1 MKINNKLK
9 PLFFIPV
16 TVLYLI
22 FFYNE
27 YIFQIVEQAEIKNSL
42 CSSWKNTESLIYNLS
57 KDNFCQRDSISFSQA
72 VEQESLAISHSPRC
86 PRQTLPTLG
95 PSGKLER
102 LNC

>member
-1 MKINNKLK
+1 MSFSLYNLFAKSTIMKINNKLK

-27 YIFQIVEQAEIKNSL
+27 YIFQIIEQTEIKNSL

-57 KDNFCQRDSISFSQA
+57 K
-72 VEQESLAISHSPRC
+72 AISVREILFPSA
-86 PRQTLPTLG
+86 RQ
-95 PSGKLER
+95 
-102 LNC
+102 